1 MHQLYGFG
9 QHARL
14 IGQRDTGVHVQHMGT
29 GLDLRQRVSDDAA
42 VIAGHHFGGHDFAAG
57 GVDALANDDEGAVK
71 ANDDLAGRG
80 ADDGIGHATSF
91 GIEKTNKK

>member
-1 MHQLYGFG
+1 MDQLNCLG
-9 QHARL
+9 QHTRL
-14 IGQRDTGVHVQHMGT
+14 IGQRNARVHIEHVGT
-29 GLDLRQRVSDDAA
+29 GLDLGQGIGDDAA
-42 VIAGHHFGGHDFAAG
+42 VVARHHFGGHDFAAG